1 MAYVIFSIDNV
12 TNVHTLAKFLR
23 HMDTQKALGNMEGRM
38 KTLIGSYLGV
48 MEYSFVCN
56 EADFNNHVATMG
68 FTSGQES
75 ILKLTNT
82 FNGRTSKR
90 TLASLVYSSGD
101 IEQLGEL
108 KSVSKDDALSEDG
121 WTYDPTTNQYFIVE

>member
-1 MAYVIFSIDNV
+1 
-12 TNVHTLAKFLR
+12 
-23 HMDTQKALGNMEGRM
+23 MEGRM

-48 MEYSFVCN
+48 MEYSFVLN

>member
-12 TNVHTLAKFLR
+12 TDVHTLAKFLR
-23 HMDTQKALGNMEGRM
+23 HMDTQKALGKMEGKM

-48 MEYSFVCN
+48 MEYSFLCN

-75 ILKLTNT
+75 ILKLTDT
-82 FNGRTSKR
+82 SNGRTSKR
-90 TLASLVYSSGD
+90 TFASLVYSSGD
-101 IEQLGEL
+101 IAKLGEF
-108 KSVSKDDALSEDG
+108 KVVSKDDALSKDG
-121 WTYDPTTNQYFIVE
+121 WTYDPTNNQYFIAE